1 MNRTVNAIFTRRM
14 HVLYLTSGRLDA
26 WLWDGRALSAGPVF
40 QPDRDGVDAFI
51 GYLIECREN
60 LGELPA
66 RVLADL
72 VEEDFYRLAL
82 PHVRGAAGRRM
93 LQRRL
98 RQHYRETPYRRA
110 ELQGRA
116 SEGRRDD
123 QVVMSALTI
132 PTLLQPWTEAL
143 ALVRAPLA
151 GIWSAALLGA
161 ALPRKL
167 GFLQPHAL
175 LVVRQTAGIR
185 QTYVRDGHLKFS
197 RLAPPGADIAE
208 ETQRTRQFLASARLL
223 EADSLLHV
231 VLLDGVA
238 PGAAGEVD
246 AGDVAAVAAV
256 AGATD
261 TGFHAVQLN
270 AAWAAVDPKATV
282 PAAVPDGGAGAADAL
297 LLHWLAREQPACHY
311 PTGRDGRP
319 YRVWQAR
326 IGLTASSLVLGVAAL
341 LWTGANLWRY
351 AQDRVAA
358 DTLVEQARYFTRQ
371 YRAAM
376 APVPTP
382 PAPAADMKA
391 AADVSRL
398 LAAQGPGPMPM
409 LARLSTVL
417 ERHPQVQLAALTWR
431 VAETDGG
438 AAVGLPAAPGET
450 LRVEAEVHLEGGR
463 RLMPAHARGVVDTVQ
478 SFAQDLARDR
488 KLVVAIERAPLELRP
503 DAKLSGKS
511 DLDAAP
517 SAAPF
522 VLNLEQRP

>member
-1 MNRTVNAIFTRRM
+1 MNRTVNAIFTRHM

-26 WLWDGRALSAGPVF
+26 WLWDGRALSPGPVF
-40 QPDRDGVDAFI
+40 QPDRDGIDAFI
-51 GYLIECREN
+51 AYLIECREN
-60 LGELPA
+60 LGELPV

-72 VEEDFYRLAL
+72 VEEDFYRVAL

-98 RQHYRETPYRRA
+98 QQHYRETPYRRA

-132 PTLLQPWTEAL
+132 PALLQPWTEAL
-143 ALVRAPLA
+143 ALVHAPLA

-167 GFLQPHAL
+167 GILQAHVL

-185 QTYVRDGHLKFS
+185 QTYVHDGHLKFS

-238 PGAAGEVD
+238 SGEAGEVAALD
-246 AGDVAAVAAV
+246 A
-256 AGATD
+256 
-261 TGFHAVQLN
+261 GFHAVLPD
-270 AAWAAVDPKATV
+270 AAWAAVNPNASFPV
-282 PAAVPDGGAGAADAL
+282 AVADGGPGAADTL
-297 LLHWLAREQPACHY
+297 LLHWLAREQPASHY

-319 YRVWQAR
+319 YRVWHAR
-326 IGLTASSLVLGVAAL
+326 IGLTASSLVLGAAAL
-341 LWTGANLWRY
+341 VWTGANLWRY
-351 AQDRVAA
+351 AQDSVAA
-358 DTLVEQARYFTRQ
+358 ETQVEQARYFTRQ

-382 PAPAADMKA
+382 PAPATDMKVA
-391 AADVSRL
+391 AEVSRL
-398 LAAQGPGPMPM
+398 LAAQGPDPMPM
-409 LARLSTVL
+409 LARLSTAL
-417 ERHPQVQLAALTWR
+417 EHHPQVQLAALNWR
-431 VAETDGG
+431 VAEPDGG
-438 AAVGLPAAPGET
+438 TALGLPAAPRET
-450 LRVEAEVHLEGGR
+450 LRVEAEVRLEGGMG
-463 RLMPAHARGVVDTVQ
+463 LARGVVDTVQ
-478 SFAQDLARDR
+478 AFAQDLARDR
-488 KLVVAIERAPLELRP
+488 KLVVAIERPPLELRP

-511 DLDAAP
+511 DPDALP
-517 SAAPF
+517 PAAPF
-522 VLNLEQRP
+522 ALTLEQQP